1 MVATVEIAAL
11 MVCVALGLWWFSRTS
26 RFRARTSR
34 LDHREASHGDKGQ
47 ASPDLPSDRFPRPG
61 S

>member
-1 MVATVEIAAL
+1 MVAIVEIAAL
-11 MVCVALGLWWFSRTS
+11 VVCVILGLWWFTRTS
-26 RFRARTSR
+26 RFRARNSR
-34 LDHREASHGDKGQ
+34 LDHRDETHGYKGQ

>member
-1 MVATVEIAAL
+1 MVAIVEISVL
-11 MVCVALGLWWFSRTS
+11 VVCVALGLWWFSRTS

-47 ASPDLPSDRFPRPG
+47 ASPALPSDRFPRPG

>member
-1 MVATVEIAAL
+1 MVATVEIAVL
-11 MVCVALGLWWFSRTS
+11 IVCVALGLWWFSRTS

-34 LDHREASHGDKGQ
+34 LDHPEESHGYKGQ